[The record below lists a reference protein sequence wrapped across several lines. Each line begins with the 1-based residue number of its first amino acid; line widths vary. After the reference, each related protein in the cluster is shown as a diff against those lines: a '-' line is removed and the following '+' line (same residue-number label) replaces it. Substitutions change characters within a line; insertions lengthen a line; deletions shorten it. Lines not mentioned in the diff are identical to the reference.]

1 MALKLRSALRKVQI
15 YPWVI
20 PLLYAAAALLFGVS
34 VPRLANVVL
43 PGFDSSISVNAAI
56 GIYSSIAS
64 GMLALTGIVFS
75 LTFLMVQFGATAYSV
90 RLVHWIA
97 RDRVLS
103 HAMGVFTATF
113 LYALIA
119 LAWVDRNGT
128 GRVPVVGI
136 EVVALLLIASISM
149 FISLIQRVSML
160 QVNQMLMFTGDQ
172 GRAVIEHLYPPFDT
186 PATPSSTVTGLAPC
200 VQTVFHHGHPR
211 FVQTADISAL
221 MRLAGEASCAIEVVA
236 SVGDAVLESTPI
248 LRVLGGTGHLPEQA
262 LRGAIELG
270 NERTFEQ
277 DPKYAIRL
285 LVDISI
291 KALSPAIN
299 DPTTAVQALD
309 QIEDLLIRLGR
320 RRLEIGAYH
329 DAAGK
334 LRLLIPYPS
343 WETFLRLSFDEIQ
356 LYGAGSIQVMRRMKS
371 LIIELI
377 DVLPDE
383 RRAHLRYWQDRL
395 QSTVARTFSDQQ
407 DQMDASAADRQ
418 GLGGYQRRVESP

>member
-1 MALKLRSALRKVQI
+1 MALKLPSALRKVQI
-15 YPWVI
+15 YPWFI
-20 PLLYAAAALLFGVS
+20 PLLYAAGALLFGVT

-43 PGFDSSISVNAAI
+43 PGFNSSIGVNAAI

-75 LTFLMVQFGATAYSV
+75 LTFLMVQFSATAYSV

-119 LAWVDRNGT
+119 LAWVDRSGT
-128 GRVPVVGI
+128 GRVPIAGI
-136 EVVALLLIASISM
+136 GVVALLLIASIMM

-160 QVNQMLMFTGDQ
+160 QVNQMLMFTGDH
-172 GRAVIEHLYPPFDT
+172 GRAVVEHLYPPFDT
-186 PATPSSTVTGLAPC
+186 PATPSSTEICLAPC

-211 FVQTADISAL
+211 IVQRADIPAL
-221 MRLAGEASCAIEVVA
+221 MRIAGQTSCVIEMVA
-236 SVGDAVLESTPI
+236 SVGDAVLDSTPI
-248 LRVLGGTGHLPEQA
+248 LRVLGGTGPLPEQA

-320 RRLEIGAYH
+320 RRLEIGAYR

-343 WETFLRLSFDEIQ
+343 WETFLRLALDEIQ
-356 LYGAGSIQVMRRMKS
+356 LYGASSIQVMRRMKS
-371 LIIELI
+371 LVIELI
-377 DVLPDE
+377 DVLPEE
-383 RRAHLRYWQDRL
+383 RRANLRHWQDRL
-395 QSTVARTFSDQQ
+395 QSTVARSFSDQQ
-407 DQMDASAADRQ
+407 DQMDASVADRQ
-418 GLGGYQRRVESP
+418 GLGGSRRRVESP